1 MVDPSH
7 GQIPPQEKC
16 QNDNTN
22 DQQYFLWLGQPV
34 LLVAVLLVAVFLFL
48 SLIGFS
54 VRLFMLFLPIF
65 RYRRFISPVLFL
77 RRYAPAVRDSFL
89 SPVS

>member
-22 DQQYFLWLGQPV
+22 DQQYFLWLGHP
-34 LLVAVLLVAVFLFL
+34 VLLVAVFLFL